1 MSCVGEEASV
11 VCRWP
16 RNHRAGDGI
25 NSIPVSFFTGICDR
39 HIDLVV
45 FSTLGNE
52 GNLDMKGIQIRL
64 QGGVSVPVLNIGV

>member
-1 MSCVGEEASV
+1 MQETASTRYLLV
-11 VCRWP
+11 
-16 RNHRAGDGI
+16 
-25 NSIPVSFFTGICDR
+25 FTRICDR

-52 GNLDMKGIQIRL
+52 GKLVMKGIQIRL